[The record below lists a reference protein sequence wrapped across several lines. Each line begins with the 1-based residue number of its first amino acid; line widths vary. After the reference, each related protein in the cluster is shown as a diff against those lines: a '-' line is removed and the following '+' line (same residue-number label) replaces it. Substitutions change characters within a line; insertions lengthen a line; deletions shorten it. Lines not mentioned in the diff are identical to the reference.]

1 MALDRPKILIATFGT
16 LGDVNPFIGL
26 GRALQRH
33 GCVPVIATSE
43 EYRDLVQSEGLDFRP
58 MRPDLGEISSRLNMQ
73 KGEIATKMSR
83 SKRFLFDQVMFPHL
97 RDAYRDV
104 MELTKDVDGVVT
116 HCLAF
121 GAKAAAEQRNLPLF
135 NVFLSPMLLFSADNP
150 PLGTPAPF
158 MTSRS
163 PLAVGYNG
171 LLIKTIEA
179 ALTLLASPL
188 ARFRDELGLP
198 GVRGF
203 ELLVG
208 APGAAA
214 TIGLFSSLL
223 MPPVSKPTRS
233 EIIVGHSFHD
243 GCNTPAGASE
253 PGGLPSELIE
263 FLDSGSEP
271 IVFTLGSLVAI
282 DRIDYF
288 RDCAIAARSLKRRAI
303 LLADSADVNK
313 LRQEM
318 SSEISVHGYV
328 PHSLLFPRCCAVVHH
343 GGMGSVGQALRAGK
357 PQLVT
362 PFCNDQFDIAER
374 LRRLGVARTLKPKDV
389 SADQLARNMEWL
401 LSSANYADRARAVAD
416 EIALNDG
423 AESAAALISQ
433 RLRRRGPGISGC
445 VVEGSLEQSASE
457 DCGGNV

>member
-1 MALDRPKILIATFGT
+1 MALDRPKILVATFGS

-26 GRALQRH
+26 GHALKRQ

-43 EYRDLVQSEGLDFRP
+43 EYRDFVEGEGLEFKP

-73 KGEIATKMSR
+73 KGEIATKMAQE
-83 SKRFLFDQVMFPHL
+83 KRFLFDKVMFPHL
-97 RDAYRDV
+97 RDAYYDV
-104 MELTKDVDGVVT
+104 MELTKDVDGVVA

-121 GAKAAAEQRNLPLF
+121 GAKAAAEKRGLPLF
-135 NVFLSPMLLFSADNP
+135 NVFLSPMLLFSAYNP

-158 MTSRS
+158 IASRS
-163 PLAVGYNG
+163 PVAVGYNW
-171 LLIKTIEA
+171 LLLKILEEA
-179 ALTLLASPL
+179 MTLLASPL
-188 ARFRDELGLP
+188 LRFRDELGLP
-198 GVRGF
+198 SVRGF

-208 APGAAA
+208 APRAAA

-223 MPPVSKPTRS
+223 MPPISKQIRS
-233 EIIVGHSFHD
+233 EIVVGHSFHD
-243 GCNTPAGASE
+243 GGKKTVDMPDAAVI
-253 PGGLPSELIE
+253 PSDLLE

-288 RDCAIAARSLKRRAI
+288 RDCATAARAVKRRAI
-303 LLADSADVNK
+303 ILADNADVNE

-318 SSEISVHGYV
+318 SSEVSVHGYT

-343 GGMGSVGQALRAGK
+343 GGMGSTGQALRAGK

-374 LRRLGVARTLKPKDV
+374 LRRLGVARTLKAEGV
-389 SADQLARNMEWL
+389 SVNQLAQNLELL
-401 LSSANYADRARAVAD
+401 LSSAHYTTSAKAVAH

-423 AESAAALISQ
+423 AEF
-433 RLRRRGPGISGC
+433 RRNI
-445 VVEGSLEQSASE
+445 
-457 DCGGNV
+457 NI